1 MQIETVRRRPARY
14 LAATLAGALLG
25 AGLTAVPGWDVSAGA
40 FGVTTSCGPG
50 VELRN
55 CPPLCAKLLTAVT
68 VSKIFHVSLGKADWH
83 LYGEPQD
90 TCTYAEV
97 GNTNSTVTDTM
108 DGHETVADFN
118 NQVKVTK
125 QFNPKSIVQS
135 VPALGK
141 DAIDIVHCIGSGAS
155 AWCYPNIVAYSKGY
169 LVQAGEALD
178 TVDLAK
184 MDTAYVP
191 KLVAWVKALF
201 AKA

>member
-1 MQIETVRRRPARY
+1 MRIVTMPRRFRLHLTGALASAV
-14 LAATLAGALLG
+14 LAAGM
-25 AGLTAVPGWDVSAGA
+25 TAAPGWDVAASAVGI
-40 FGVTTSCGPG
+40 TTSCGPG

-55 CPPLCAKLLTAVT
+55 CPPLCSKLLTAVT

-97 GNTNSTVTDTM
+97 ADHNSTVTDSV
-108 DGHETVADFN
+108 DSHETLADYN

-135 VPALGK
+135 IPALGK

-155 AWCYPNIVAYSKGY
+155 AWCYPNIVAFSKGY

-178 TVDLAK
+178 TVNLAE
-184 MDTAYVP
+184 MDKIYVP
-191 KLVAWVKALF
+191 KMVAWVKALF